1 MYSGFSQKQL
11 DSLATGI
18 FDLEEKGKDVAKLTK
33 QKILLKIHLLHFLLI
48 HFFYFFKIKKKKI
61 IIQIHKQLF

>member
-48 HFFYFFKIKKKKI
+48 HLFFLFF
-61 IIQIHKQLF
+61 